1 MTAKSPSIYEQAR
14 EIIRARSRDI
24 IESLFSS
31 DGANWKN
38 GEYWTRCPYRADSD
52 IGSFSINGAT
62 GQWLDFAGSGDGSD
76 KGDLIDLIG
85 LANNYGKKSRK
96 AAELIVEQ
104 FGCGDILP
112 ASAAPEKKHEEI
124 IIETPPITHICPE
137 FPTEPDYITQYVPG
151 FVIARWDAKGQ
162 SDKVIR
168 PFTYNSGKWV
178 SKRPSG
184 WLPLAPFDK
193 SRQVVIVEGE
203 KCYMLAT
210 AADVNATTWHGGAQ
224 SVKRADWSA
233 LTGLDVVIWPD
244 NDEPGHGAADW
255 LQNHLAEIAAS
266 ISRVIP
272 DEKWPE
278 KYDIA
283 DALADSIDVGRII
296 FDARKIVKTE
306 IVPPA
311 AAVSIPREKFAEY
324 TTLENPPAL
333 QKIEEITDAI
343 RDLSGK
349 KQGDLSAFACVRYL
363 IDLDYDFKWLVRWD
377 DAKRQICFSDNY
389 NTVDEIYTAILNR
402 CALYKMSISMQ
413 TRRDVVDT
421 IISRPQNRFNSI
433 LDELAKIEA
442 EYPDEDADKLL
453 DEWMGHFI
461 VDGRDLNDIEHMETI
476 ENHREIWRIWFTKT
490 AAHLHGAFTKYAQLP
505 ADIVPVLVGPQG
517 CGKSTLC
524 KLLSMDE
531 NRFYVDL
538 GDKTGRDLGTPD
550 CLRLISG
557 MIVAELGEMIS
568 LRKSEIETVKS
579 FISATEDAYTPKYK
593 EGKLQ
598 IPRTAS
604 FIGTSNPEQFLQDM
618 TGNRRFY
625 PLKIRAV
632 SRELTLGE
640 FGRRHVRKMYAAFS
654 KIGRALVADGRQAVM
669 DACRPSD
676 GLEKWLAGARDQA
689 TDTPVVVERIMEC
702 VADLEFES
710 AQNNGFDRA
719 GRKTDYCKM
728 VAWEIA
734 EKVFGAGQGTRADRN
749 FGRWCGK
756 VLEDRGYEKSTIKKN
771 GCTMRGW
778 KKPLALIMVKE
789 AASES

>member
-1 MTAKSPSIYEQAR
+1 MTAKKPSIYEQAR
-14 EIIRARSRDI
+14 EVIRGNCRAI
-24 IESLFSS
+24 IETLFTAP
-31 DGANWKN
+31 GAHWLNN
-38 GEYWTRCPYRADSD
+38 EYWTLCPFRADTE

-62 GQWLDFAGSGDGSD
+62 GLWLDFAGNGGDQD

-85 LANNYGKKSRK
+85 LANGYGKKSRK
-96 AAELIVEQ
+96 AAELICEQ
-104 FGCGDILP
+104 FGGMTPQQPSEI
-112 ASAAPEKKHEEI
+112 KHEKQAIE
-124 IIETPPITHICPE
+124 IETPPITDMCPE
-137 FPTEPDYITQYVPG
+137 FETDPDYITQYVPG
-151 FVIARWDAKGQ
+151 FIIARWDATGGK
-162 SDKVIR
+162 DKIIR
-168 PFTYNSGKWV
+168 PFTYCGGRWQ
-178 SKRPSG
+178 SKRPAG

-193 SRQVVIVEGE
+193 SRQVVVVEGE
-203 KCYMLAT
+203 KCYMLAM
-210 AADVNATTWHGGAQ
+210 AADVNATTWHGGAG
-224 SVKRADWSA
+224 SVKRGDWSA
-233 LTGLDVVIWPD
+233 LTGCDVVIWPD

-266 ISRVIP
+266 VSRVIP
-272 DEKWPE
+272 DPSWPE

-283 DALADSIDVGRII
+283 DALADSIDVGKII
-296 FDARKIVKTE
+296 FDARKIVKSE
-306 IVPPA
+306 PDA
-311 AAVSIPREKFAEY
+311 APVAPVTIPREKFTEY
-324 TTLENPPAL
+324 TTLENPPTL
-333 QKIEEITDAI
+333 QKIEEIVDAI

-349 KQGDLSAFACVRYL
+349 EKGDLSSFACVRYL

-377 DAKRQICFSDNY
+377 DAKRQITFSDNY
-389 NTVDEIYTAILNR
+389 QTVDEIYTAILNR
-402 CALYKMSISMQ
+402 CALYGMSISMQ

-421 IISRPQNRFNSI
+421 IIARPQNRFNSI
-433 LDELAKIEA
+433 MDELAKIEA
-442 EYPDEDADKLL
+442 EFPDENPDALL
-453 DEWMGHFI
+453 DEWVGNFI
-461 VDGRDLNDIEHMETI
+461 VDGRDLNDTEHAATIEH
-476 ENHREIWRIWFTKT
+476 HREIWKLWFTKT

-557 MIVAELGEMIS
+557 MIIAELGEMIS

-579 FISATEDAYTPKYK
+579 FISATEDSYTPKYK

-632 SRELTLGE
+632 SPELTLGDY
-640 FGRRHVRKMYAAFS
+640 GKVLVRKMYATYS
-654 KIGRALVADGRQAVM
+654 RIGRGLVAEGKQAIIE
-669 DACRPSD
+669 ACKCSKELD
-676 GLEKWLAGARDQA
+676 EWLAGARDQA
-689 TDTPVVVERIMEC
+689 TEVPVVVERIIEC
-702 VADLEFES
+702 VEAMQAETMGM
-710 AQNNGFDRA
+710 NGFTA
-719 GRKTDYCKM
+719 SGRPIEYCKF

-756 VLEDRGYEKSTIKKN
+756 VLEDMGYEKSTIKKN

-778 KKPLALIMVKE
+778 KKHIEQIRISSGVMK
-789 AASES
+789 